1 MRLRWAQTFLLSNLL
16 LAEAYGS
23 GGELPPAPVL
33 SAATSSSARR
43 GLPISRSGAG
53 LAKMTARNGA
63 FLLLCQESFDF
74 FPRSLFSPSISF
86 PCRGGGGRLT
96 APSLPFGTKAGDPPL
111 LFAFPLACGSRGA
124 TTCGVHLSS
133 SLEPAWLCKKKTKK
147 NKGGFARS
155 FSMQRFRGFW
165 DPLGCLDGAGW
176 PGGRRSRGGGT
187 LQPQTSGAVSGDRV
201 HAGNAACG
209 YGPDRRSLCNSG
221 MTGRGPGVSET
232 RHVPAAEGAPSSTG
246 APSSDLT
253 GAFSLAGPRSKWEGP
268 PGAPGV
274 PQLCRRRR
282 GGPGPAPQSDS

>member
-133 SLEPAWLCKKKTKK
+133 SLEPAWLCKKKTK
-147 NKGGFARS
+147 NKRGGLHGASQCRGS
-155 FSMQRFRGFW
+155 EASGTLWGASME
-165 DPLGCLDGAGW
+165 
-176 PGGRRSRGGGT
+176 PGG
-187 LQPQTSGAVSGDRV
+187 PV
-201 HAGNAACG
+201 
-209 YGPDRRSLCNSG
+209 
-221 MTGRGPGVSET
+221 
-232 RHVPAAEGAPSSTG
+232 EGA
-246 APSSDLT
+246 L
-253 GAFSLAGPRSKWEGP
+253 
-268 PGAPGV
+268 GV
-274 PQLCRRRR
+274 
-282 GGPGPAPQSDS
+282 GGPFSPRLLEPCQGTECTQAMQPVAMDQIAGVYVTRA